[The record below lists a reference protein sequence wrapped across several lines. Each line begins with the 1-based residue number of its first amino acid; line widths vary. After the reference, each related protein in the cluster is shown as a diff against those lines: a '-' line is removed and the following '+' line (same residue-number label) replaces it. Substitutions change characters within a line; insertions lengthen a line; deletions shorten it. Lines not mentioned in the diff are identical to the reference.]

1 MDVEVS
7 GTVQGEKSSNDP
19 FINGISICSILIN
32 IVSRIMSRIILSS
45 SYINKIRVML
55 VDNFPHEFITFLFIL
70 ILFEHL
76 SLPFKSRLLS
86 LVQRYLKFSSI
97 FYFLKMIIFNQISK
111 NFYRID
117 DERLKNEWCFALI
130 PILTGVINHTVFFFL
145 LCIM

>member
-70 ILFEHL
+70 ILFEHF

-86 LVQRYLKFSSI
+86 LVQRYLKFSRFSSI
-97 FYFLKMIIFNQISK
+97 FYFLKMIISTRFRRIFIESMMNDWKINDVSHW
-111 NFYRID
+111 YRF
-117 DERLKNEWCFALI
+117 WQ
-130 PILTGVINHTVFFFL
+130 V
-145 LCIM
+145 

>member
-70 ILFEHL
+70 ILFEHF

-86 LVQRYLKFSSI
+86 LVQRYLKFSRFSSI

-111 NFYRID
+111 NFYRIN
-117 DERLKNEWCFALI
+117 DERLKNE
-130 PILTGVINHTVFFFL
+130 
-145 LCIM
+145 

>member
-70 ILFEHL
+70 ILFEHF

-86 LVQRYLKFSSI
+86 LVQRYLKFSRFSSI
-97 FYFLKMIIFNQISK
+97 FYFLKMIISTRFR
-111 NFYRID
+111 RIFIESMMND
-117 DERLKNEWCFALI
+117 
-130 PILTGVINHTVFFFL
+130 
-145 LCIM
+145 

>member
-7 GTVQGEKSSNDP
+7 DTVQGEKSSNDP

-70 ILFEHL
+70 ILFEHF

-86 LVQRYLKFSSI
+86 LVQRYLKFSRFSSI
-97 FYFLKMIIFNQISK
+97 FYFLKMIISTRFR
-111 NFYRID
+111 RIFIESMMND
-117 DERLKNEWCFALI
+117 
-130 PILTGVINHTVFFFL
+130 
-145 LCIM
+145 

>member
-70 ILFEHL
+70 ILFEHF

-86 LVQRYLKFSSI
+86 LVQRYLKFSRFSSI
-97 FYFLKMIIFNQISK
+97 FYFLKMIISTRFR
-111 NFYRID
+111 RIFI
-117 DERLKNEWCFALI
+117 ES
-130 PILTGVINHTVFFFL
+130 
-145 LCIM
+145 IMND

>member
-70 ILFEHL
+70 ILFEHF

-86 LVQRYLKFSSI
+86 LVQRYLKFSRFSSI
-97 FYFLKMIIFNQISK
+97 FYFLKMIISTRFRRIFIESMMNDWKMNDVSHW
-111 NFYRID
+111 YRFWQC
-117 DERLKNEWCFALI
+117 N
-130 PILTGVINHTVFFFL
+130 
-145 LCIM
+145 

>member
-32 IVSRIMSRIILSS
+32 IVSRIMSRIIFSS

-70 ILFEHL
+70 ILFEHF

-86 LVQRYLKFSSI
+86 LVQRYLKFSRFSSI
-97 FYFLKMIIFNQISK
+97 FYFLKMIISTRFR
-111 NFYRID
+111 RIFIESMMND
-117 DERLKNEWCFALI
+117 
-130 PILTGVINHTVFFFL
+130 
-145 LCIM
+145 

>member
-70 ILFEHL
+70 ILFEHF

-86 LVQRYLKFSSI
+86 LVQRYLKFSRFSSI
-97 FYFLKMIIFNQISK
+97 FYFLKMIISTRFRRIFIESMMNDWKMNDVSHW
-111 NFYRID
+111 YRF
-117 DERLKNEWCFALI
+117 WQ
-130 PILTGVINHTVFFFL
+130 V
-145 LCIM
+145 